1 VDIVAQ
7 QQALIDEINE
17 REAPYG
23 DTALRL
29 LQAVYRN
36 KRAPLSIRMRAAAL
50 ALPFE
55 SPKLAVTAHVTEGD
69 FAAALDRA
77 IARSN
82 ESKLLELAANE
93 PVAERAVNDR

>member
-1 VDIVAQ
+1 MTQLDAILNKIEAE
-7 QQALIDEINE
+7 AIA
-17 REAPYG
+17 EAPDG
-23 DTALRL
+23 DTALQL

-77 IARSN
+77 VQRSN
-82 ESKLLELAANE
+82 ESKLLELSANREAE
-93 PVAERAVNDR
+93 PIAEVE